1 LQGAT
6 LTRVTKAKT
15 LENFLLDPSAP
26 NIDIE
31 IKAVVLD
38 DTRQAPYTAHV
49 EFDKIFRS
57 PGDEQ
62 EQRREGWT
70 ANVVYSFRDEVPNA
84 MLLTNP
90 LGLVISYVHEDQ
102 AFGS

>member
-1 LQGAT
+1 
-6 LTRVTKAKT
+6 
-15 LENFLLDPSAP
+15 
-26 NIDIE
+26 
-31 IKAVVLD
+31 
-38 DTRQAPYTAHV
+38 V